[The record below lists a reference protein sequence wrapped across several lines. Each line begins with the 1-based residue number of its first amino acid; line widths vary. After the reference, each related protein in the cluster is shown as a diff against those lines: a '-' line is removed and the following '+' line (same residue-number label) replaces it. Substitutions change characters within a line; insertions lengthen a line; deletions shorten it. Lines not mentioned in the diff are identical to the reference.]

1 MKHIALFVTVIALT
15 QMASAQVFMTRTGK
29 VSFFSHT
36 AVEDIKAEN
45 NEVLSFFDAG
55 KGELRYQVLI
65 KSFRFP
71 KASMEQHF
79 NQPTYMDSDKFPK
92 SEFKGTL
99 ADTKAV
105 NVNKDGTYK
114 VTVNGELT
122 MHGVTQKVSVPGT
135 ITIKGGKVS
144 ASAVFTVK
152 RSDYGVTV
160 PSFSAAKIA
169 DEIEVTL
176 SCDYE
181 PYKQ

>member
-1 MKHIALFVTVIALT
+1 MKRTALFVTLIVLTHIAT
-15 QMASAQVFMTRTGK
+15 AQVFMTRTGK
-29 VSFFSHT
+29 ISFFSHT

-79 NQPTYMDSDKFPK
+79 NQPTYMDSDKYPK
-92 SEFKGTL
+92 SEFKGTITD
-99 ADTKAV
+99 AKAV

-114 VTVNGELT
+114 VTATGELT

-135 ITIKGGKVS
+135 ITVKGGKVS
-144 ASAVFTVK
+144 ANAVFTVK

-160 PSFSAAKIA
+160 PAFSAAKIA
-169 DEIEVTL
+169 EEIEVTL
-176 SCDYE
+176 ACEYE
-181 PYKQ
+181 LYKQ